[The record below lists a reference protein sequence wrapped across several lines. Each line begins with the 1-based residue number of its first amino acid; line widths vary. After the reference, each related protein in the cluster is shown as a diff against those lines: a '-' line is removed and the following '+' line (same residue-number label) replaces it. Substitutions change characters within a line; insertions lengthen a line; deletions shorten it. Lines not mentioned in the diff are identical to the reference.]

1 VSVAASRR
9 AVPLPR
15 ATVAFWRKRD
25 TSPLP
30 DETLRNSRWGTDA
43 TRRWWTG
50 ADTSA
55 VLVVVGRCLF
65 AWCVFVLAAAALASP
80 SSKADAATTTKL
92 RRDGISTTL
101 PKGWHGRIYRRAGG
115 LPIVQAGNF
124 QQPASDDD
132 VGTKAIKRMRADSI
146 FFVLLESERTNAA
159 FPYPRLWVVR
169 IRRSDF
175 LPSFEGVPAA
185 HAFARRTFAT
195 NGRKFQLWLQFG
207 RRTVSTALRSANTV
221 IEQLRVAQRR

>member
-1 VSVAASRR
+1 MQAA
-9 AVPLPR
+9 
-15 ATVAFWRKRD
+15 
-25 TSPLP
+25 
-30 DETLRNSRWGTDA
+30 
-43 TRRWWTG
+43 
-50 ADTSA
+50 
-55 VLVVVGRCLF
+55 
-65 AWCVFVLAAAALASP
+65 
-80 SSKADAATTTKL
+80 
-92 RRDGISTTL
+92 
-101 PKGWHGRIYRRAGG
+101 
-115 LPIVQAGNF
+115 NF

-207 RRTVSTALRSANTV
+207 RRTVSTSALRSANTV

>member
-1 VSVAASRR
+1 LVCVRTGGGR
-9 AVPLPR
+9 VGLP
-15 ATVAFWRKRD
+15 
-25 TSPLP
+25 P
-30 DETLRNSRWGTDA
+30 
-43 TRRWWTG
+43 
-50 ADTSA
+50 
-55 VLVVVGRCLF
+55 
-65 AWCVFVLAAAALASP
+65 
-80 SSKADAATTTKL
+80 SKADAATTTKL

-207 RRTVSTALRSANTV
+207 RRTVSTSALRSANTV
-221 IEQLRVAQRR
+221 IEQLRVAERR

>member
-1 VSVAASRR
+1 
-9 AVPLPR
+9 
-15 ATVAFWRKRD
+15 
-25 TSPLP
+25 
-30 DETLRNSRWGTDA
+30 
-43 TRRWWTG
+43 
-50 ADTSA
+50 
-55 VLVVVGRCLF
+55 
-65 AWCVFVLAAAALASP
+65 VFVLAAAALASP
-80 SSKADAATTTKL
+80 SSKADATTTTKL
-92 RRDGISTTL
+92 RRDGISTML

-124 QQPASDDD
+124 SAAGERRRRRHEGDQAHA
-132 VGTKAIKRMRADSI
+132 GDSI
-146 FFVLLESERTNAA
+146 FFVLLESEHTKAA

-207 RRTVSTALRSANTV
+207 RRTVSTSALRSANTV